1 MGFTNMDVKGG
12 KLGALGRARAK
23 GGIKGALAQVPAT
36 MVDAT
41 VFVSRYLQLL
51 LASLLGKEG
60 GLKTAR
66 RISAG
71 FENRLQDAL
80 KGRNLTQLSSG
91 QEMGSNITVD
101 VGEGVMNFIFKI
113 PGVKGNINM
122 TPKQVSER
130 ISSIMGAGTSIGD
143 LLGVLGYLAVYNQD
157 IANGMTETEAALRFV
172 EYNLTQQSRRDMDKG
187 GLQREAGFT

>member
-1 MGFTNMDVKGG
+1 
-12 KLGALGRARAK
+12 
-23 GGIKGALAQVPAT
+23 
-36 MVDAT
+36 
-41 VFVSRYLQLL
+41 
-51 LASLLGKEG
+51 
-60 GLKTAR
+60 
-66 RISAG
+66 
-71 FENRLQDAL
+71 
-80 KGRNLTQLSSG
+80 
-91 QEMGSNITVD
+91 MGSNITVD

-187 GLQREAGFT
+187 GLQREAGLLKLFTTFGSTMLLQLNDTAYRGRNISRAIQRQIAALKEGNIKKAIDDLVEGHSIDFYSNV